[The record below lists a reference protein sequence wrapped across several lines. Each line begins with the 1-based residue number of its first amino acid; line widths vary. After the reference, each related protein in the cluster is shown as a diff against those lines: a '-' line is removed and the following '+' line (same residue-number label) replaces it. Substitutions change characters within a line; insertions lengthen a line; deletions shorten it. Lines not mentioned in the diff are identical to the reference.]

1 MSHRDAAIREF
12 QHGAGIEPATGR
24 RCELIEKMKEK
35 AAGLIELLVEILR
48 SNTDE
53 GFKAWVERKKAK
65 QATQTEAK
73 AKKPMSEKQRAALD
87 AARRA
92 KLLKQLPISECSDA

>member
-1 MSHRDAAIREF
+1 MRQAKCRWHCGRV
-12 QHGAGIEPATGR
+12 TGNISR
-24 RCELIEKMKEK
+24 ICNDCWK
-35 AAGLIELLVEILR
+35 AAETLR

-92 KLLKQLPISECSDA
+92 KLLKQLRVAELSDG

>member
-1 MSHRDAAIREF
+1 MRQTKCRW
-12 QHGAGIEPATGR
+12 
-24 RCELIEKMKEK
+24 RCGSVTKNISRICNDCWK
-35 AAGLIELLVEILR
+35 AAEALR

-53 GFKAWVERKKAK
+53 GYRAWLERKKAR
-65 QATQTEAK
+65 QSEPK

-92 KLLKQLPISECSDA
+92 KLLKQLPVAELLVN

>member
-1 MSHRDAAIREF
+1 L
-12 QHGAGIEPATGR
+12 TGFEKHTPKNR
-24 RCELIEKMKEK
+24 KGTSEQAKCRWRCGRGTKNISRICNDCWK
-35 AAGLIELLVEILR
+35 AAEILR

-65 QATQTEAK
+65 QATQTDGK

-87 AARRA
+87 AARRS
-92 KLLKQLPISECSDA
+92 KLLKQFRVAELSA